1 MEKLSEKNVN
11 LTLLVETTRLRL
23 TVIIWVLLE
32 GCDRPTCILEGELL
46 ARIHWQ
52 LPCSVHLPDEV
63 HMSSALLRRYQSLRS
78 KDAA

>member
-11 LTLLVETTRLRL
+11 LTLLVETVRL

-52 LPCSVHLPDEV
+52 LLCSGHLPDEV

>member
-11 LTLLVETTRLRL
+11 RPLLVETIRPTF
-23 TVIIWVLLE
+23 IIWVLLE
-32 GCDRPTCILEGELL
+32 GSDCPILEEELL

-52 LPCSVHLPDEV
+52 LLCSVHLPDEV
-63 HMSSALLRRYQSLRS
+63 HMSSALFRRYQSLRS